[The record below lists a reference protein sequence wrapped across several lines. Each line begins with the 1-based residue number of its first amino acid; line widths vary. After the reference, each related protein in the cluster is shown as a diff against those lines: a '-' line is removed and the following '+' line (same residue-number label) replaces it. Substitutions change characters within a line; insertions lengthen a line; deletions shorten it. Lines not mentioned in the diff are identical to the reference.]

1 MGVSNILV
9 YLLPPPH
16 ISGHHTKEGMQVMQ
30 EDESKA
36 RDAAAL
42 WEESDREETYCKP
55 ACGNFAACDEIN
67 FK

>member
-1 MGVSNILV
+1 MLTGINSTNYFVGVSNILV

-16 ISGHHTKEGMQVMQ
+16 ISGHHTKESMQVMQ

-42 WEESDREETYCKP
+42 
-55 ACGNFAACDEIN
+55 
-67 FK
+67 